1 MRKLV
6 CALFSLAVVMIPV
19 GSAAASN
26 TQWSMFEDA
35 AHLVNTS
42 PQTRA
47 ATLGEIRRLGADT
60 IRVQL
65 AWSSVAPR
73 PRSRKRPRFNA
84 KDPAV
89 YQGFAEYDD
98 LVRQAT
104 ADGFRV
110 LITVTG
116 DTPVW
121 ATAKSRGHNYKPS
134 PAEFG
139 SFVAA
144 VGRRYSGA
152 FGGLPKVSF
161 WSVWN
166 EPNLPRFLRP
176 QAPRSRAPAARVYRG
191 LANAAI
197 RSLRST
203 NPGSKVF
210 VGELEPVETS
220 AGPGPLRFIRTWLCL
235 DKRYRP
241 LRGRA
246 ARRDGCLKARK
257 TTPDGLAIHAY
268 TRPISRYRPKG
279 DAVTLYVIRRLARAL
294 DLAARARRIPANLPI
309 YNTEFG
315 IQTNPPDPFQGGSL
329 GRQAQIINESEEFS
343 YRYSRLKS
351 YAQYLLYD
359 DPRRP
364 GAAFVRWSGF
374 QSGLR
379 FASGRKKP
387 AYEAYRFP
395 VVVHKRG
402 ARVLIWGR
410 ARAGTGARL
419 VQLQRKRGRRFVN
432 VGSRVQTNALGY
444 FSVKRPFG
452 SYRFLAYGST
462 TGSTGSGAAVSLLGK
477 SRTAKPTL

>member
-1 MRKLV
+1 VRKLV
-6 CALFSLAVVMIPV
+6 CALFILAVVTPV

-26 TQWSMFEDA
+26 TQWSIFEDA
-35 AHLVNTS
+35 AHLVTTS
-42 PQTRA
+42 PQGRA

-65 AWSSVAPR
+65 SWSSVAPR
-73 PRSRKRPRFNA
+73 PRSKKRPRFNA
-84 KDPAV
+84 KDPAA
-89 YQGFAEYDD
+89 YPGFATYDD

-104 ADGFRV
+104 ADGFRLLV
-110 LITVTG
+110 TITG
-116 DTPVW
+116 DAPVW
-121 ATAKSRGHNYKPS
+121 ATARKRGHNYKPS

-144 VGRRYSGA
+144 VGRRYSGNYS
-152 FGGLPKVSF
+152 GLPRVSF

-176 QAPRSRAPAARVYRG
+176 QSAARVYRG
-191 LANAAI
+191 LASAAI

-203 NPGSKVF
+203 SPGSKVF
-210 VGELEPVETS
+210 VGELEPVATRV
-220 AGPGPLRFIRTWLCL
+220 GPGPLAFIRSWLCL
-235 DKRYRP
+235 NKSYRP

-246 ARRDGCLKARK
+246 ARRAGCRHVRK
-257 TTPDGLAIHAY
+257 TTPDGFAIHAY

-294 DLAARARRIPANLPI
+294 DLAARAHRIPRKLPI

-351 YAQYLLYD
+351 FAQYLLYD
-359 DPRRP
+359 DARRP
-364 GAAFVRWSGF
+364 GPAFVRWSGF

-379 FASGRKKP
+379 FASGKQKP

-395 VVVHKRG
+395 IVVHKRG
-402 ARVLIWGR
+402 GRVSIWGR

-419 VQLQRKRGRRFVN
+419 VQLQRKRGGRFVN
-432 VGSRVQTNALGY
+432 VGSRIQTNPLGY

-452 SYRFLAYGST
+452 SYRFLAYGSAS
-462 TGSTGSGAAVSLLGK
+462 GSTGSGAAVAFLGK
-477 SRTAKPTL
+477 SRTAKPTR